1 MRWEAGKMP
10 ALDGES
16 NLDAIVGRPFVVAG
30 VERRARCPPY
40 KWLKI
45 NKKMVW
51 VVSNQIVKYC
61 KIL

>member
-1 MRWEAGKMP
+1 MP